1 MAKPW
6 PERPVSA
13 ANKSGKQ
20 QVTRRQGGSFGAP
33 SQTLDGSLAG
43 LVQAQRAPVTL
54 CPLPYA
60 ETGSAAGTGGCDDG
74 GMTWVIC

>member
-20 QVTRRQGGSFGAP
+20 QMTRRQVP
-33 SQTLDGSLAG
+33 SIRASSKVTG
-43 LVQAQRAPVTL
+43 LWDRSTWGVI
-54 CPLPYA
+54 
-60 ETGSAAGTGGCDDG
+60 DDG
-74 GMTWVIC
+74 ER